1 MKISITDKF
10 LWDLYTFVEK
20 TDDLVD
26 FILSSDYRKVSILL
40 GDQDPII
47 RKYYKDIGRK
57 NFSKLI
63 HYLKKNNFIKS
74 KNLENKKAI
83 MITNKGIDKVL
94 KTSFDIEVNK
104 KRKDGKW
111 IMLMFDVP
119 EKSRRSRRLLRSIL
133 HNLGY
138 KIFQKSV
145 WISPYDVSK
154 KTEKLL
160 QLYSLDKYVKI
171 FLIEKVNY

>member
-1 MKISITDKF
+1 MKKKIT
-10 LWDLYTFVEK
+10 W
-20 TDDLVD
+20 
-26 FILSSDYRKVSILL
+26 
-40 GDQDPII
+40 
-47 RKYYKDIGRK
+47 
-57 NFSKLI
+57 
-63 HYLKKNNFIKS
+63 
-74 KNLENKKAI
+74 KKAVEGI
-83 MITNKGIDKVL
+83 KPDMWICIDKVL